1 MRVIERRFFQRRPVK
16 GLSLVCRLNAGKS
29 HTRVIF
35 TAPSAQKKSPPS
47 MRNVFNLRKPMFRV
61 GADRC
66 VRPPETHDFWGFC
79 SKRCVSPVRRSVI
92 GACDCHVPC
101 GFGRT
106 HRSAPTRNGI
116 FDHKP
121 FVDDIAQHGE
131 GAVAQPS
138 IGNARALQRDGGRG
152 LAVTVYFGSTKPI
165 FFIAFCSV
173 RFAMRDARAA
183 PLAATSSRYDLS
195 LMMRSKR
202 SFTGRSSS
210 TTASATAA
218 LNSP

>member
-66 VRPPETHDFWGFC
+66 VRPPETHDFRRFLFKAVCFAC
-79 SKRCVSPVRRSVI
+79 SSIGDRRLRLSRSLRFWADTSV
-92 GACDCHVPC
+92 
-101 GFGRT
+101 
-106 HRSAPTRNGI
+106 APTRNGI

-183 PLAATSSRYDLS
+183 PPAATSSRYALS